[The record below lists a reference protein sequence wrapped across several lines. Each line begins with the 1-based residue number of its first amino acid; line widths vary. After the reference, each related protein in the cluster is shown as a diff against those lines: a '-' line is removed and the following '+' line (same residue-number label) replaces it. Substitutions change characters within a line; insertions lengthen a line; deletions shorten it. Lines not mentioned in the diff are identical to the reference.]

1 MVGLSLALQLSHS
14 LPAGTTITVVESA
27 RLPDSP
33 GSEKPTYHPSFDAR
47 STAMSFS
54 SRSIYQ
60 QMGLWEGIS
69 EWACPIDTIHVSN
82 RGRFGSSLLRC
93 TDYDWPALGY
103 VVENAWL
110 GRFLLHA
117 VRQTRAIELLSP
129 AKVLAVEPVGDL
141 SRLTLSPDNA
151 QPLETALLVVA
162 DGAGSSLRESLGV
175 AAAEKLYGQHA
186 LVANVAFAQAH
197 TGCAFERFTD
207 QGPLALLPLLPV
219 DGAQNRSAL
228 VWTLP
233 RDEADA
239 LRECSEDTFLAALQD
254 RFGYRLGRMSNVGE
268 RFTYPLSLLQSQE
281 QVRHGIV
288 IMGNAAHSLH
298 PVAGQ
303 GFNLALR
310 DVAALAATMAEAVD
324 QNAAPGDLSV
334 LQRYEQRQ
342 RDDQA
347 QTIQFSDLLPQLFM
361 RSDPVLGLTRD
372 LALSGLDVLQPLKRQ
387 FVRQA
392 AGMAALGAASG

>member
-33 GSEKPTYHPSFDAR
+33 GSETPSYHPSFDAR
-47 STAMSFS
+47 STALSFS

-60 QMGLWEGIS
+60 KMGLWEGIS
-69 EWACPIDTIHVSN
+69 AWACPIDTIHVSN

-93 TDYDWPALGY
+93 IDYDWPALGY

-117 VRQTRAIELLSP
+117 VRQTQAIELLSP
-129 AKVLAVEPVGDL
+129 AKVLAAEPVGDL
-141 SRLTLSPDNA
+141 TRLTLSPDNA
-151 QPLETALLVVA
+151 QALETALLVVA

-186 LVANVAFAQAH
+186 LVANVAFAGAH
-197 TGCAFERFTD
+197 SGCAFERFTD

-233 RDEADA
+233 RGEADE
-239 LRECSEDTFLAALQD
+239 LRECSEDSFLAALQD
-254 RFGYRLGRMSNVGE
+254 RFGYRLGRMLDVGE

-310 DVAALAATMAEAVD
+310 DVAALAATLSEAVD
-324 QNAAPGDLSV
+324 QNVALGDLSV

-361 RSDPVLGLTRD
+361 RSDPVLGITRD
-372 LALSGLDVLQPLKRQ
+372 LALSGLDVLRPLKRQ